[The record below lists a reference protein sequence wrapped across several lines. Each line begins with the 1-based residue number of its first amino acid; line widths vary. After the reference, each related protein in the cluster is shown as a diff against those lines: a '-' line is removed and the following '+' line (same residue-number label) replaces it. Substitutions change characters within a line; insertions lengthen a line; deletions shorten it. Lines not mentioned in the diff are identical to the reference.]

1 MSANRSMP
9 KASATAETSAAADAT
24 SRFGRGGRPAVSGPV
39 VGDPSYAEPVRSRE
53 KWFGGRPDVGRA
65 VVPEDGEPTSCVIHS
80 SVVGVQRAA
89 VAQLEIGFRN
99 HSPSLRPVPLLFAP
113 ELRRMPLSRT
123 RVNRGPSIK

>member
-9 KASATAETSAAADAT
+9 KASATAEASPDADAT
-24 SRFGRGGRPAVSGPV
+24 SRSGRV

-65 VVPEDGEPTSCVIHS
+65 VVPEDGEPTSCVIRS